1 MEIRVEKKSE
11 NPLKDILDTI
21 LNLDETSFESAA
33 RTIYWGSD
41 KGLNFFYDEEKIDIP
56 ISVIFDYLNK
66 SISNYEENS
75 ISKER
80 IGRIIESR
88 NKEQLFYVLSESA
101 PIESIDELDY
111 LIIKKSFELLNN
123 DELFEKFKTF
133 NDNKESFLL
142 PNAVAKRSQD
152 IRNYLR
158 VMISIFGS
166 VDKDGQLINTNP
178 ILDDFYIPN
187 IEEYKRRFIEIYKTY
202 EPIAKEETKKIKYR
216 FNPRKIDDHVTSVL
230 EEEPEWQLNT
240 KISEEIIKDMPDEMS
255 PEEKAIFIYTKMC
268 KLFAYDEGY
277 AYREHDQGN
286 KTNYTSQFSKEH
298 LEALTLES
306 RITCFDFSRIY
317 KKIIDGLD
325 EQMTAVILTQG
336 LNKGHFYVGLA
347 TENCQATLEAVNITD
362 KDGFKANDLAR
373 AKNNMKL
380 DGIKFVSGKKEVL
393 ANAAREGYSSALSI
407 QEQSTI
413 DCVKELM
420 KIDSVEERDET
431 QVESMELLQNL
442 ISKMQKLKIC
452 GNEFVMFFNDT
463 FRRFGI
469 LNESLQRS
477 FVGEVTNEENSK
489 TYKRKIWLREKQAD
503 ETGKYPMYLIDTES
517 LEISD
522 VTDSQMI
529 EKFKNGEFVYE
540 SKEHQMNEF
549 ELEDK

>member
-1 MEIRVEKKSE
+1 MKIKVENKSE

-21 LNLDETSFESAA
+21 LNLDEINFQSAA
-33 RTIYWGSD
+33 KTIDLGMD
-41 KGLNFFYDEEKIDIP
+41 KGLSFYYYDDEKIDIP
-56 ISVIFDYLNK
+56 ISSIFDYLNK
-66 SISNYEENS
+66 SISNYEENT
-75 ISKER
+75 IPRER
-80 IGRIIESR
+80 IREILESR
-88 NKEQLFYVLSESA
+88 NEKEFFEVITEGG
-101 PIESIDELDY
+101 IESLDQRDY
-111 LIIKKSFELLNN
+111 LICKKSFEVLKN
-123 DELFEKFKTF
+123 DELFEKFKNFET
-133 NDNKESFLL
+133 NKETFLL
-142 PNAVAKRSQD
+142 PNAVAKRSQN

-166 VDKDGQLINTNP
+166 VDREGQLNSNP
-178 ILDDFYIPN
+178 LLDDFYIPE
-187 IEEYKRRFIEIYKTY
+187 IEEYKQRFIEIYKTY
-202 EPIAKEETKKIKYR
+202 EPIVKEETKKIKYR
-216 FNPRKIDDHVTSVL
+216 FNPRKIDDNMTSVL
-230 EEEPEWQLNT
+230 EEEPEWQLNA
-240 KISEEIIKDMPDEMS
+240 KIREEIIKDMPEEMS

-268 KLFAYDEGY
+268 KVFAYDEGY
-277 AYREHDQGN
+277 TYREYDKGN
-286 KTNYTSQFSKEH
+286 KINYTSQFSKEH
-298 LEALTLES
+298 LESLTPES

-325 EQMTAVILTQG
+325 EPMTAVILTQG
-336 LNKGHFYVGLA
+336 LNTGHFYIGFA

-380 DGIKFVSGKKEVL
+380 DGIKFVSGKKDVL
-393 ANAAREGYSSALSI
+393 ANSTKNGYSRALNI
-407 QEQSTI
+407 QEQSTV
-413 DCVKELM
+413 DYVKELM
-420 KIDSVEERDET
+420 EADSVEERDDT

-442 ISKMQKLKIC
+442 ISKMQKLKIS
-452 GNEFVMFFNDT
+452 GNEYVMFFNDT

-503 ETGKYPMYLIDTES
+503 ETGKHPMYLIDTET

-522 VTDSQMI
+522 ITDSQMI
-529 EKFKNGEFVYE
+529 EKLKNGELVYE